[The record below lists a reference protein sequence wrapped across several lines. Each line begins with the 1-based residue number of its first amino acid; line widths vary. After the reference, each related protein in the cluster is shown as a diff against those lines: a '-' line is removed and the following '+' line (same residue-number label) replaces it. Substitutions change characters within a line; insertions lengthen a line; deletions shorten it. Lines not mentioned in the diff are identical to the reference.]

1 MSANSRRVKTYVI
14 LAAVFVILLNLIL
27 LFNLP
32 DFFGGLF

>member
-14 LAAVFVILLNLIL
+14 LAAVIVILLNLML

-32 DFFGGLF
+32 DFLGGLF